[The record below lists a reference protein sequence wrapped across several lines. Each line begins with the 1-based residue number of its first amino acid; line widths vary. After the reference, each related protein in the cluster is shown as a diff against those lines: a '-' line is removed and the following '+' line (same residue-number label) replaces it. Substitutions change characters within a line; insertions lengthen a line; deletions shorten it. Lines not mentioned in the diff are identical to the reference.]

1 MRAAG
6 DGLHPVGTLAGGRLT
21 GKYRR
26 GWPLPRGTRLVP
38 EKGSAEPG
46 IPGLDL
52 ATIEA
57 LAELAEARGHTL
69 LELAISWLLSRR
81 VVASVIAGAM
91 TADQV
96 TANVAAS
103 GWPLTEAELADVDRA
118 APRR

>member
-1 MRAAG
+1 
-6 DGLHPVGTLAGGRLT
+6 
-21 GKYRR
+21 
-26 GWPLPRGTRLVP
+26 VP